1 MYHNTPEVVTQAL
14 SKLSPSEKNLVEEYI
29 SKLRSEIPHDNNVL
43 LPPSYDMSSN
53 KNDPD
58 KAAEFKQ
65 KANNYRSKGDYQ
77 LALDNYSL
85 AIQAAPPSSLLL
97 ASRAGVLFALKRYKS
112 AIHDCNVALEK
123 NNDCAKALRIRG
135 RSYKMIGEYEKARK
149 DLSTSQTIDY
159 DGTAVED
166 LKEVMEKVAEK
177 EKKRVQERNEEEK
190 GRMKLEELKKQ
201 REKIQKE
208 EKKKPNNTAMP
219 GTGCMSGGLM
229 GSLFNDPEIASSLQ
243 NPKVQAAF
251 SSMMSGGGLD
261 MSKIQQCMS
270 DPELAPVFQK
280 LMTKLGPM
288 MGKMGGMGSFAG
300 MDGDSKGDIGISNI
314 DDIPNL

>member
-1 MYHNTPEVVTQAL
+1 MCHTTPEEVTQAL
-14 SKLSPSEKNLVEEYI
+14 SKLSPKEISVVEAYI
-29 SKLRSEIPHDNNVL
+29 SKLHSKISHDNDDA
-43 LPPSYDMSSN
+43 LPPSYDISSN
-53 KNDPD
+53 NNDSE
-58 KAAEFKQ
+58 KAVEFKQ
-65 KANNYRSKGDYQ
+65 NANNYRSNGEYQ
-77 LALDNYSL
+77 LALENYSL

-97 ASRAGVLFALKRYKS
+97 ANRAGVLFTLEKYKA

-123 NNDCAKALRIRG
+123 NSDCAKALRIRG

-159 DGTAVED
+159 DSTAVED

-177 EKKRVQERNEEEK
+177 LQKKIKEEKKKMN
-190 GRMKLEELKKQ
+190 LEELKKQ
-201 REKIQKE
+201 RKNTQDQEKAKN
-208 EKKKPNNTAMP
+208 KTMP
-219 GTGCMSGGLM
+219 GIGGMPGGMASMM
-229 GSLFNDPEIASSLQ
+229 GSLFSDPEIATSLQ
-243 NPKVQAAF
+243 NPKVQSAF

-288 MGKMGGMGSFAG
+288 MGGMGGMGQSCG
-300 MDGDSKGDIGISNI
+300 MSGDEIKVNDDVPNV